1 MENREEERLSTESII
16 MFVMCF
22 VTVGILLICLFFII
36 CCNCI
41 NSTMGEWDARPN
53 AMSTRESGEPILLKE
68 NPTSVTWLKKT
79 NSWRKQMSKMAK
91 RNRNIV
97 WV

>member
-1 MENREEERLSTESII
+1 
-16 MFVMCF
+16 
-22 VTVGILLICLFFII
+22 
-36 CCNCI
+36 
-41 NSTMGEWDARPN
+41 MGEWDTRPN
-53 AMSTRESGEPILLKE
+53 AMSTRDFGEPILLKE